1 MANALK
7 HLEETEQK
15 IKELSQQK
23 HNVEQAKIALETS
36 LEKQQRIIEELQ
48 NRIAVY
54 QINEA
59 QLKEELSSLQNK
71 ITELQSM

>member
-1 MANALK
+1 MENALK
-7 HLEETEQK
+7 CLEEAGQK

-23 HNVEQAKIALETS
+23 HDVETS
-36 LEKQQRIIEELQ
+36 LEKEQKIVEKLQ
-48 NRIAVY
+48 NKIAVH

-59 QLKEELSSLQNK
+59 QLKEELSSLQNE

>member
-1 MANALK
+1 MENTLK
-7 HLEETEQK
+7 HLQEAKQK
-15 IKELSQQK
+15 IEELSQQK
-23 HNVEQAKIALETS
+23 HDVEQAKIALEIS
-36 LEKQQRIIEELQ
+36 LEKQQRITEELQ